1 MEDIYKDNNLD
12 DVYKDI
18 LNADNLPLY
27 YNMWKLYLEEGY
39 NIEIKP
45 IEELINQA
53 KSSDI
58 RKNRKANFKN
68 KLMEL
73 GFTSCLIC
81 GIMNGLLQGCHIHD
95 HSKSL
100 NDDINNGIILCKNC
114 HGMFDEE
121 QYFYI
126 DKVENDYIIITK
138 NEKGVNEYFNVFHGK
153 IVNELK
159 KLPKIDRYLKFKK
172 NEFDSNKN

>member
-1 MEDIYKDNNLD
+1 MEEIYKDNNLD
-12 DVYKDI
+12 NVYNDI
-18 LNADNLPLY
+18 LNADNLPLQ
-27 YNMWKLYLEEGY
+27 YNTWKLYLEEGY
-39 NIEIKP
+39 NIQIKP

-73 GFTSCLIC
+73 GFTSCLVC
-81 GIMNGLLQGCHIHD
+81 GIKNTKLLQGCHIHD

-100 NDDINNGIILCKNC
+100 NDDINNGVILCKNC
-114 HGMFDEE
+114 HGYFDEVK
-121 QYFYI
+121 YFYI
-126 DKVENDYIIITK
+126 DKVEENYIIITK
-138 NEKGVNEYFNVFHGK
+138 NEINEEFNEYHGK

-159 KLPKIDRYLKFKK
+159 SLPKIDRYLKFKK
-172 NEFDSNKN
+172 NEFCYNKN